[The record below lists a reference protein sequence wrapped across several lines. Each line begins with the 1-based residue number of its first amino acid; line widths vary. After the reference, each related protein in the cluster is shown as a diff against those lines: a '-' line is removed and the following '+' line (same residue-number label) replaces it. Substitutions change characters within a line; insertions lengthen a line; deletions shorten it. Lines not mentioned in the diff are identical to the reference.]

1 MTEKTTQ
8 QPLGVASDLNAELGC
23 GVLTMNLIIA
33 CVLLACLFSFIF
45 VISRLKE
52 QIKNKNEII
61 DGLLKI
67 TDEQKQEIYN
77 LRYLHYAK
85 NEAEISKKYTIECD
99 ENQALN
105 MIRHKGI
112 NYDPIAQ
119 LVGLTQ
125 RQGYAR
131 QAAMQQA
138 AIQGQYGLNNSIYGL
153 FNKT

>member
-1 MTEKTTQ
+1 
-8 QPLGVASDLNAELGC
+8 
-23 GVLTMNLIIA
+23 MNLIIA
-33 CVLLACLFSFIF
+33 CVLLVCLFSFIF
-45 VISRLKE
+45 VIYRLKE

-67 TDEQKQEIYN
+67 NDEQKQEIYD
-77 LRYLHYAK
+77 LRYLNYAK
-85 NEAEISKKYTIECD
+85 NEAEITKKQIE
-99 ENQALN
+99 
-105 MIRHKGI
+105 HSPKSI

-125 RQGYAR
+125 RQAYAR

-138 AIQGQYGLNNSIYGL
+138 ATQGQYGLNNSIYGL